1 MQNTAKETID
11 NIIASQRAF
20 FAGGSTLDIAFRK
33 RQLRTFLQALE
44 SYEQRIANA
53 LYTDLHK
60 SYEEAYLTEL
70 ALVKAEI
77 RTHLKHV
84 SKWANR
90 ECKPTP
96 ITMFPSRSSIVK

>member
-1 MQNTAKETID
+1 MFDGVKSKIFPILDPHSTSRKILAAIEKKRLLAFITQWTILPGGKKMQNTAKETID

-60 SYEEAYLTEL
+60 SY
-70 ALVKAEI
+70 
-77 RTHLKHV
+77 
-84 SKWANR
+84 
-90 ECKPTP
+90 
-96 ITMFPSRSSIVK
+96 